1 MKYVDLGTTRR
12 ISKVGLG
19 TAQFGSPDWG
29 YGTRY
34 DAVEASAIVRRALD
48 LGVTLFDT
56 GEIYGAGTSERILG
70 RALGERRE
78 EAFVATKIFPVV
90 PGLPL
95 VRRRAA
101 ASAVRLATS
110 RLDLYQVHWPNP
122 LVRDATTMRGMR
134 ALQNAGLV
142 GEVGVSKYSLR
153 RWRSAEAALG
163 GRVLSN
169 QVSYNLVD
177 RAAEAE
183 LIPFAEREGRLV
195 IAFAPLA
202 QGLLSGNYHGPLRPS
217 NRARVGNP
225 LFDPAHVDRTQ
236 RIVALLREIADA
248 RHATLA
254 QVALAWTVRSPAVVA
269 IPGASSVAQ
278 LEENVAAAD
287 LDLAPDESAA
297 LDTASAAFLPVPD
310 TRRAPQRLRSQ
321 ALQWINLQQWKNS
334 RLLVA
339 TLRQD
344 RRSDRP
350 PAPAPDRTGRSSPP
364 PETRRPG

>member
-1 MKYVDLGTTRR
+1 MKYVDLGTTKR

-29 YGTRY
+29 YGTHY
-34 DAVEASAIVRRALD
+34 DDVEASAIVRRALD

-78 EAFVATKIFPVV
+78 EAFLATKIFPVV

-95 VRRRAA
+95 VRRRAT
-101 ASAVRLATS
+101 ASAARLGTS

-122 LVRDATTMRGMR
+122 LIRDATTMRGMR
-134 ALQNAGLV
+134 ALQRAGLV
-142 GEVGVSKYSLR
+142 DEVGVSKYSLR
-153 RWRSAEAALG
+153 RWRTAEAALG

-177 RAAEAE
+177 RSAEAE
-183 LIPFAEREGRLV
+183 LIPFAECEGRLV

-202 QGLLSGNYHGPLRPS
+202 QGLLSGNHHGRARPS
-217 NRARVGNP
+217 DRARAGNP
-225 LFDPAHVDRTQ
+225 LFDPDHVDRTQ
-236 RIVALLREIADA
+236 RLVAVLREIADA
-248 RHATLA
+248 RHATPA
-254 QVALAWTVRSPAVVA
+254 QVALAWTLHSPAVAA

-287 LDLAPDESAA
+287 LDLAPDEHAA
-297 LDTASAAFLPVPD
+297 LDAASAAFLPAPD
-310 TRRAPQRLRSQ
+310 TSRGPRRLASR
-321 ALQWINLQQWKNS
+321 ALQWINLPQWKNS

-344 RRSDRP
+344 HR
-350 PAPAPDRTGRSSPP
+350 AERTADPR
-364 PETRRPG
+364 